1 MKLKHFTGLFI
12 ALLTVLGVSCSSDN
26 NEPSP
31 TPTPPAPSTQAEY
44 LTFRDGICCHD
55 VTLAYDK
62 KTGTSTITT
71 TGTDPYILTSILK
84 KTLPDDSCV
93 LSFKYNAAA
102 TSAPAELQI
111 FFAQPTSEDRS
122 VKLSTPFNTDGSG
135 WQSFALNIK
144 KLREKLKWGKKGQY
158 MRFDFGSEAGK
169 VIRIRELCV
178 RKMTDKEKADYEANE
193 NFEAYKQNMATHLN
207 AYLNNSYASKVTDV
221 EVSASKV
228 TIKGQCAG
236 SGKFALV
243 DVAPWEEVTETA
255 TFPSRID
262 ITNNTFTITAD
273 RNVTRDG
280 ITYDR
285 AFSKWAIVK
294 VDGGKDVLD
303 SHARYADN
311 IAALRSASKMKLQ
324 NKKGLGGPG
333 NFTDLDEMG
342 IKSITYNIPI
352 NALLSSNSNGGS
364 AYKFG
369 GKTYYINSAYQA
381 TIDKV
386 LTYCYQRGIVVA
398 AIILTPTQS
407 EFKDPECTGGYYSMP
422 NMTTAAAVNL
432 YAAALNYLADR
443 YSQNTHGR
451 INHWIMHNEVD
462 MNTDWTNMG
471 TQPELR
477 YLDRYVKSMRLAYNI
492 VRQYDQNASIL
503 GSFTHSWTNDD
514 FLKGYSTKTMI
525 EQIVQYSNA
534 EGDFRWG
541 VAAHPYPQ
549 DLSKPEFW
557 KNDTKST
564 YSRNTDFVTFKNL
577 EVINDWILNKQHYY
591 KGTTKRILF
600 LSENGTNTPGYS
612 PQYLQQQAAGAAWA
626 WKKVNALAGIDAI
639 QWHNYQDNRAEF
651 GLRIGLRKYP
661 DDADDP
667 GGRKLSWFVWQAAG
681 TANEDE
687 VFKPYLSTIGIT
699 AWKDIFGSVY

>member
-1 MKLKHFTGLFI
+1 M
-12 ALLTVLGVSCSSDN
+12 
-26 NEPSP
+26 
-31 TPTPPAPSTQAEY
+31 
-44 LTFRDGICCHD
+44 
-55 VTLAYDK
+55 
-62 KTGTSTITT
+62 
-71 TGTDPYILTSILK
+71 
-84 KTLPDDSCV
+84 
-93 LSFKYNAAA
+93 
-102 TSAPAELQI
+102 
-111 FFAQPTSEDRS
+111 
-122 VKLSTPFNTDGSG
+122 
-135 WQSFALNIK
+135 
-144 KLREKLKWGKKGQY
+144 
-158 MRFDFGSEAGK
+158 
-169 VIRIRELCV
+169 
-178 RKMTDKEKADYEANE
+178 
-193 NFEAYKQNMATHLN
+193 
-207 AYLNNSYASKVTDV
+207 
-221 EVSASKV
+221 
-228 TIKGQCAG
+228 
-236 SGKFALV
+236 
-243 DVAPWEEVTETA
+243 
-255 TFPSRID
+255 
-262 ITNNTFTITAD
+262 
-273 RNVTRDG
+273 
-280 ITYDR
+280 
-285 AFSKWAIVK
+285 K
-294 VDGGKDVLD
+294 VDGDKDVLD
-303 SHARYADN
+303 SHARYADDV
-311 IAALRSASKMKLQ
+311 AALRSASEMKLQ

-342 IKSITYNIPI
+342 IKSITYNITI
-352 NALLSSNSNGGS
+352 NALLSTNSNGGS

-407 EFKDPECTGGYYSMP
+407 EYKDPECTGGYYSMP
-422 NMTTAAAVNL
+422 NMTTAAAVNM

-471 TQPELR
+471 SQPELR

-549 DLSKPEFW
+549 DLTKPEFW

-612 PQYLQQQAAGAAWA
+612 QQYLQQQAAGAAWA

-651 GLRIGLRKYP
+651 GLRIGLRKYS

-681 TANEDE
+681 TDSEDE
-687 VFKPYLSTIGIT
+687 VFEPYLSTIGIT
-699 AWKDIFGSVY
+699 AWKDIFGGVY